1 MFPSK
6 PVVHVIEDSF
16 LPTAQVIELYDIPY
30 IGFEIIGKDRP
41 VGRFSFPYLPYVICS
56 SLSLDDKTVWF
67 PLPFFYDNRV
77 QLKPDPVDFLS
88 LPSPESEQ
96 VIIKS
101 GASVGSDIEVLAMGL
116 DGIYNLF
123 GARPTIEAIAHKGML
138 AVVEEWVS
146 KAE

>member
-1 MFPSK
+1 M
-6 PVVHVIEDSF
+6 
-16 LPTAQVIELYDIPY
+16 
-30 IGFEIIGKDRP
+30 
-41 VGRFSFPYLPYVICS
+41 
-56 SLSLDDKTVWF
+56 SLDDKTVWF

-88 LPSPESEQ
+88 LPSPEGEH
-96 VIIKS
+96 VIVKS